1 VDKNVKN
8 KILITG
14 TGRSGT
20 SFLVQLM
27 SFLDM
32 ETGYDKN
39 VTYEQHPPHNIR
51 NINAGLENQPLTNK
65 KVRIHKAPSFA
76 LEIDSIIKN
85 YKLDHVIVP
94 IRNLQDGANS
104 RVKAG
109 LLWGGSNDLQSQINY
124 NSKLLYNLT
133 HSLVRDDIPH
143 TFIPFPEFI
152 YDENIIYDKLEW
164 LFKEYSISKEEYLSV
179 FNKLSDTDKISFKK

>member
-1 VDKNVKN
+1 MEKDVKN

-20 SFLVQLM
+20 SFLIQLM

-32 ETGYDKN
+32 DTGYDKD

-51 NINAGLENQPLTNK
+51 NINAGLETQPLSNK
-65 KVRIHKAPSFA
+65 KVRIHKAPGFA

-85 YKLDHVIVP
+85 HKLDHVIVP
-94 IRNLQDGANS
+94 IRNLQDSANS

>member
-1 VDKNVKN
+1 MDKDIKN

-20 SFLVQLM
+20 SFLTQLM

-32 ETGYDKN
+32 ETGYDKD

-65 KVRIHKAPSFA
+65 KVRIHKSPFFA

-85 YKLDHVIVP
+85 YDIGHVIIP
-94 IRNLQDGANS
+94 IRNLQDSANS

-109 LLWGGSNDLQSQINY
+109 LLWESNDLQSQINH
-124 NSKLLYNLT
+124 NSKLVYNLI

-143 TFIPFPEFI
+143 TFIPFPEII

-179 FNKLSDTDKISFKK
+179 FNQLKDTDKINFKK

>member
-1 VDKNVKN
+1 MDKDVKN

-20 SFLVQLM
+20 SFLIQLM

-32 ETGYDKN
+32 ETGYGKD
-39 VTYEQHPPHNIR
+39 VTYEQFPPHNIR

-65 KVRIHKAPSFA
+65 KVRIHKAPGFA

-85 YKLDHVIVP
+85 YDIGHVIIP
-94 IRNLQDGANS
+94 IRNLQDSANS

-109 LLWGGSNDLQSQINY
+109 LLWESNDLQSQINH
-124 NSKLLYNLT
+124 NSKLVYNLT

-143 TFIPFPEFI
+143 TFIPFPEII

-179 FNKLSDTDKISFKK
+179 FNQLKDTDKISFKK